1 MDEKTAAL
9 IGAAA
14 ALTFAGRGL
23 RPVAKLA
30 MKGVVAAGDVTMDAR
45 RGISPS
51 AVRTRRRCRR
61 TRIPRA
67 DAGGPAVRWPAGSA

>member
-30 MKGVVAAGDVTMDAR
+30 MKGVVAAGDLTTDAR
-45 RGISPS
+45 RGITDLYAEAKSE
-51 AVRTRRRCRR
+51 RRSDPPPLP
-61 TRIPRA
+61 THP
-67 DAGGPAVRWPAGSA
+67 DPAG